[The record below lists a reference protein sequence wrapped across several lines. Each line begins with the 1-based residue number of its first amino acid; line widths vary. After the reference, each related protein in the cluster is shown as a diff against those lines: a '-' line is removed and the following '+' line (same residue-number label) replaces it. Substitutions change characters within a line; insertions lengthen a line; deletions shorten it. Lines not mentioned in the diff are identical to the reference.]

1 MRRTGYFRATRLLA
15 VGAALLAGGCFG
27 ATRHMI
33 APPSPVVAGIAPGDI
48 ADVAAEADSLQL
60 VDPAT
65 LFRVAEQI
73 RTEHR
78 PTVPPPKRTVLALS
92 GGGAYGAFS
101 AGVLVGWTASG
112 LRPQFDTVTGISTGA
127 IIAPLAFLGPAY
139 DSQLRDFYTQIK
151 QDELYVVRKSL
162 RTLFS
167 DALADNTPLVH
178 KLEST
183 ITPALL
189 AAVAAE
195 HAKGRRLYVGTTELD
210 GRRQIVWDLG
220 AIASRG
226 TPADLA
232 LFRSAVLASAAIPGF
247 FPPVR
252 IPVQIDGSVYEE
264 RHVDG
269 GVTASLFFRPPWI
282 APERRADP
290 SFSSLHGTDLYMI
303 VAGKLYSDPDPVKPR
318 ALAIAAAGVSTLL
331 YSGCRG
337 DLMRLYTACVLTGM
351 NYHLVAIPAE
361 VPITIASTDFD
372 PVQMSKLF
380 DVGLKTIAA
389 SPCWRSTPPG
399 LERGE
404 GVSLRAG
411 TQLTRTGNDIVTP
424 KAVER
429 RAGPLLY
436 HPAAGRATTAT
447 PGSSEK

>member
-1 MRRTGYFRATRLLA
+1 MRRTGYSQAPRLFA
-15 VGAALLAGGCFG
+15 VAAALLAAGCFG

-78 PTVPPPKRTVLALS
+78 PLNPPPKRTVLALS

-112 LRPQFDTVTGISTGA
+112 QRPQFDTVTGISTGA

-139 DSQLRDFYTQIK
+139 DPQLRDIYTQVK
-151 QDELYVVRKSL
+151 QDELYIVRKSL
-162 RTLFS
+162 RTLFAES
-167 DALADNTPLVH
+167 LADNTPLVQ
-178 KLEST
+178 KLEAT

-210 GRRQIVWDLG
+210 GRRQVVWDLG

-226 TPADLA
+226 TPADLT

-252 IPVQIDGSVYEE
+252 IPVTIDGGVYEE

-282 APERRADP
+282 APERRADT

-303 VAGKLYSDPDPVKPR
+303 VAGKLYSDPEPVKPR

-372 PVQMSKLF
+372 PVQMRKLF
-380 DVGLKTIAA
+380 DVGLTTIA
-389 SPCWRSTPPG
+389 STPCWRSTPPG

-411 TQLTRTGNDIVTP
+411 TSLTRTGSEPVTAKVP
-424 KAVER
+424 QVHVGPLIYRPQADR
-429 RAGPLLY
+429 ATPAGPG
-436 HPAAGRATTAT
+436 AI
-447 PGSSEK
+447 EK